1 MAQADVKAG
10 KPKPSRRHAVLAALL
25 AALLAV
31 SLANAATILFTK
43 TVQITVGEPIT
54 LSNPNWLGV
63 SHSVSPGENM
73 NFTVNIRNNG
83 TQTYQASITLSLVSN
98 GPKGTARLYL
108 NETLV
113 MTAFFN
119 GNSTSKTHTFNINP
133 GNTYFTRL
141 NLDIPSDSPSGNVN
155 MTVTVQRVG

>member
-1 MAQADVKAG
+1 MAQADVKAV

-25 AALLAV
+25 SALLAV

-43 TVQITVGEPIT
+43 TVQITVGEPIA
-54 LSNPNWLGV
+54 LSNTNWLPA
-63 SHSVSPGENM
+63 SQTVSPGQNI
-73 NFTVNIRNNG
+73 NYTVNIYNG
-83 TQTYQASITLSLVSN
+83 GPQTYQASITLSLQSN
-98 GPKGTARLYL
+98 GPKGAARLYL

-113 MTAFFN
+113 ITAFFN
-119 GNSTSKTHTFNINP
+119 GNSTSKTHTFNIAP